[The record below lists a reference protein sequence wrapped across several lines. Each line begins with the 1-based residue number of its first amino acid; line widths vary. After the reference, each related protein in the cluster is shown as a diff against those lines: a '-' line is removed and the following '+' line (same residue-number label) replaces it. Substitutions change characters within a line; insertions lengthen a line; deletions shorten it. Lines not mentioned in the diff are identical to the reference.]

1 MSGEA
6 FNSLK
11 SIMAYRIK
19 TESLNLQNRIKIV

>member
-6 FNSLK
+6 LNSLK
-11 SIMAYRIK
+11 SIKANRIK